1 MQIFQDVK
9 LHVLVFSLVNDICFF
24 SIFRHKSTIIYKP
37 TKQCKKK
44 MQNKRL
50 RLSTSMSFSE
60 TNLEE
65 YTEYGDSDDSSET
78 MVAPIALW
86 FNKIGLDVIKS
97 IILPFLTFRERC
109 ATASVCKILSHI
121 SHFDSEPTKTDL
133 TNDRLYWKNILSFQT
148 KDCFFGKFGLS
159 DGKLIKIHKI
169 DKNMFNML
177 KYFIIYQDFMINI
190 NKLSNIRYLN
200 ISNNVN
206 IHINPITLKLQQRT
220 KNPLPPRFSSFVSQC
235 PRFPTA
241 LSKITKTPKFYSS
254 ISSLKSSNDAV
265 VDSTNINNNN
275 SSNMVIKDGDLPPT
289 MVEQR
294 SIIVDFIVDILR
306 FKKYKQN
313 KKESLMTL
321 KTINLSNNYIN
332 DDCLYSIL
340 YNGLQLRCIKD
351 VKTNANKIENKNKT
365 HRKNCKNNRNT
376 IGFEYECEKSNQLEP
391 LCYQSPHDNNITDID
406 DKYTTKMSD
415 DEKRWMY
422 FGLNSSN
429 VNLTN
434 NLKEMSFLLV
444 NLYLQNNLFI
454 TDKHMQLLFNQII
467 PNKLPY
473 LKCINLENNNLS
485 DQTCCV
491 IFHYYKIYHEN
502 SCLISINL
510 RKNKDI
516 GIKGIEC
523 MNRIFVNKFL
533 PKGNIGSS
541 NSICFQMSSIE
552 LKNCENDTNVC
563 VDSDTNDASLKNK
576 TWDKRIIFN

>member
-1 MQIFQDVK
+1 
-9 LHVLVFSLVNDICFF
+9 
-24 SIFRHKSTIIYKP
+24 
-37 TKQCKKK
+37 
-44 MQNKRL
+44 
-50 RLSTSMSFSE
+50 MSFSE

-65 YTEYGDSDDSSET
+65 CTEYGDSDDSSET
-78 MVAPIALW
+78 MVPATSLW

-97 IILPFLTFRERC
+97 IILPLLTFRERC

-121 SHFDSEPTKTDL
+121 SHFDCEPTKTDL
-133 TNDRLYWKNILSFQT
+133 TNDRLYWKNTLSFQT
-148 KDCFFGKFGLS
+148 KHCFFGKFRLS
-159 DGKLIKIHKI
+159 DGKLIKIYKM
-169 DKNMFNML
+169 DKNVFSML

-190 NKLSNIRYLN
+190 NKLSNLRYLN

-206 IHINPITLKLQQRT
+206 IHINPITLKLQQQT
-220 KNPLPPRFSSFVSQC
+220 KNPLPPRFSSFISKC
-235 PRFPTA
+235 PGFPTA
-241 LSKITKTPKFYSS
+241 LTKITKTAKFCAIINNPK
-254 ISSLKSSNDAV
+254 SNS
-265 VDSTNINNNN
+265 VDSIDIINNNTNTNN
-275 SSNMVIKDGDLPPT
+275 SNNNNTNSHSNSNNINVDNNVIKDCDLPAT

-294 SIIVDFIVDILR
+294 SIIVNFIVDILR

-313 KKESLMTL
+313 KKESIMTL

-332 DDCLYSIL
+332 DDCFYSIL

-351 VKTNANKIENKNKT
+351 VKTIISDKT
-365 HRKNCKNNRNT
+365 NGNGNGNQRNGKNCKNNHKNNNKNDNINRNT
-376 IGFEYECEKSNQLEP
+376 IGFESESENNHQLEP
-391 LCYQSPHDNNITDID
+391 LCCQSSHDTNMTDND
-406 DKYTTKMSD
+406 KDKYGNKMSD
-415 DEKRWMY
+415 DEKRWMH

-429 VNLTN
+429 VNFTN
-434 NLKEMSFLLV
+434 NLKEMTFLLV

-516 GIKGIEC
+516 GIKGIEWI
-523 MNRIFVNKFL
+523 NDIFVKKFL

-541 NSICFQMSSIE
+541 NTICFKMSWIQSHNF
-552 LKNCENDTNVC
+552 KNDSDVC
-563 VDSDTNDASLKNK
+563 VDSDMNDASVNKK